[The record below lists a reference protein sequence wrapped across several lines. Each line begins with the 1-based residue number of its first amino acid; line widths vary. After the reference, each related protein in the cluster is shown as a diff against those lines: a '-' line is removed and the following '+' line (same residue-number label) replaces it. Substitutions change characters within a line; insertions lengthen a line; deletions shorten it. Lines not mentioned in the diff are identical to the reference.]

1 MTTEQI
7 HASLDAMLEN
17 PKSKNFLNHLVR
29 NYMPITNVGKVWETP
44 KGDFKCV
51 LTKEPLFSSQDILEG
66 IHTEEFKTQFM
77 DNLKSMFDDNAQIS
91 SPMIKLIGDRKMG
104 VTGKETTTYMSYQG
118 FQEFYDWVITKAL
131 KGDKHMNWL
140 LGSIRRDSFIKRAE
154 NIQDSDVQAK
164 VKNINTAKD
173 RSATFS
179 LGDTNDALSK
189 LKEKLEK
196 EGK

>member
-1 MTTEQI
+1 MNQEQI
-7 HASLDAMLEN
+7 HASLDKMLDN

-29 NYMPITNVGKVWETP
+29 SYMPITSVEKVWETP

-51 LTKEPLFSSQDILEG
+51 LTREPLFSSQDILEG
-66 IHTEEFKTQFM
+66 IHTEEFKSQFM
-77 DNLKSMFDDNAQIS
+77 SNLKNMFSENAKVE
-91 SPMIKLIGDRKMG
+91 SPIAKLIGDRKMG

-140 LGSIRRDSFIKRAE
+140 LGSIRRESFIKRAE

-164 VKNINTAKD
+164 VQNINTAKN
-173 RSATFS
+173 RTATFS
-179 LGDTNDALSK
+179 LGDAGDVLSK